1 MINKKLKAIA
11 SLINPQDTVVDI
23 GCDHA
28 YLSIYLKENKLCKNV
43 YASDINENALNI
55 AKHNIQAHNLDIE
68 TILSDG
74 FKNIH
79 NPNIDTAVIAGMG
92 TSNILDIIYY
102 APQNINKYILCSNNN
117 LDILRKKL
125 YEHELYIEKEIVV
138 YDHKKYYVI
147 MLVTKN
153 YQKENRLSLK
163 YGHSNNKEYLSYL
176 LKIEQEVLN
185 HIPKRKI
192 KKRLKHLKNTWDLR
206 KLIKRSEEH

>member
-11 SLINPQDTVVDI
+11 SFINNQDTVVDI

-28 YLSIYLKENKLCKNV
+28 YLAIYLKENKLCKNV

-55 AKHNIQAHNLDIE
+55 AKHNIKEHNLDIE

-74 FKNIH
+74 FKSIH
-79 NPNIDTAVIAGMG
+79 NTSIDTAVISGMG
-92 TSNILDIIYY
+92 TNSILDIIRY
-102 APQNINKYILCSNNN
+102 APQNINKYILCSHNN

-125 YEHELYIEKEIVV
+125 YEHKLYIESEIAI
-138 YDHKKYYVI
+138 YEHKKYYVI

-163 YGHSNNKEYLSYL
+163 YGRSYDKKYLSYL
-176 LKIEQEVLN
+176 LKKEQEVLN
-185 HIPKRKI
+185 RIPKRKI
-192 KKRLKHLKNTWDLR
+192 KKRLKHLKNTWDL
-206 KLIKRSEEH
+206 KVLIKRSEEH

>member
-11 SLINPQDTVVDI
+11 SFINTQDTVVDI

-28 YLSIYLKENKLCKNV
+28 YLAIYLKENKLCKNV

-55 AKHNIQAHNLDIE
+55 AKTNIQEHNLDIE

-74 FKNIH
+74 FKSIH
-79 NPNIDTAVIAGMG
+79 NPNIDTAVISGMG
-92 TSNILDIIYY
+92 TNSILDIIRY
-102 APQNINKYILCSNNN
+102 APQNINKYILCSHNN

-125 YEHELYIEKEIVV
+125 YEHKLYIESEIAI
-138 YDHKKYYVI
+138 YEHKKYYVI

-163 YGHSNNKEYLSYL
+163 YGRSNDKEYLSYL
-176 LKIEQEVLN
+176 LKKEQEVLN
-185 HIPKRKI
+185 RIPKRKI
-192 KKRLKHLKNTWDLR
+192 KKRLKHLKNTWDL
-206 KLIKRSEEH
+206 KVLIKRSEEH

>member
-11 SLINPQDTVVDI
+11 SFINTQDTVVDI

-28 YLSIYLKENKLCKNV
+28 YLAIYLKENKLCKNV

-55 AKHNIQAHNLDIE
+55 AKHNIKEHNLDIE

-74 FKNIH
+74 FKNIA
-79 NPNIDTAVIAGMG
+79 NTNIDTAVISGMG
-92 TSNILDIIYY
+92 TNSILDIIRY
-102 APQNINKYILCSNNN
+102 APQNINKYILCSHNN

-125 YEHELYIEKEIVV
+125 YEHKLYIESEIAI
-138 YDHKKYYVI
+138 YEHKKYYVI

-163 YGHSNNKEYLSYL
+163 YGRSYDKKYLSYL
-176 LKIEQEVLN
+176 LKKEQEVLN
-185 HIPKRKI
+185 RIPKRKI
-192 KKRLKHLKNTWDLR
+192 KKRLKHLKNTWDL
-206 KLIKRSEEH
+206 KVLIKRSEEH

>member
-11 SLINPQDTVVDI
+11 SFINTQDTVVDI

-28 YLSIYLKENKLCKNV
+28 YLAIYLKENKLCKNV

-55 AKHNIQAHNLDIE
+55 AKHNIKEHNLDIE

-79 NPNIDTAVIAGMG
+79 NTSIDTAVISGMG
-92 TSNILDIIYY
+92 TNSILDIIRY
-102 APQNINKYILCSNNN
+102 APQNINKYILCSHNN

-125 YEHELYIEKEIVV
+125 YEHKLYIESEIAI
-138 YDHKKYYVI
+138 YEHKKYYVI

-163 YGHSNNKEYLSYL
+163 YGRSNDKKYLSYL
-176 LKIEQEVLN
+176 LKKEQEVLN
-185 HIPKRKI
+185 RIPKRKI

>member
-11 SLINPQDTVVDI
+11 SFINTQDTVVDI

-28 YLSIYLKENKLCKNV
+28 YLAIYLKENKLCKNV

-55 AKHNIQAHNLDIE
+55 AKTNIQEHNLDIE

-74 FKNIH
+74 FKSIH
-79 NPNIDTAVIAGMG
+79 NPNIDTAVISGMG
-92 TSNILDIIYY
+92 TNSILDIIRY
-102 APQNINKYILCSNNN
+102 APQNINKYILCSHNN

-125 YEHELYIEKEIVV
+125 YEHKLYIESEIAI
-138 YDHKKYYVI
+138 YEHKKYYVI

-163 YGHSNNKEYLSYL
+163 YGRSNDKEYLSYL
-176 LKIEQEVLN
+176 LKKEQEVLN
-185 HIPKRKI
+185 RIPKRKI

>member
-11 SLINPQDTVVDI
+11 SFINTQDTVVDI

-28 YLSIYLKENKLCKNV
+28 YLAIYLKENKLCKNV

-55 AKHNIQAHNLDIE
+55 AKHNIKEHNLDIE

-74 FKNIH
+74 FKSIH
-79 NPNIDTAVIAGMG
+79 NPNIDTAVISGMG
-92 TSNILDIIYY
+92 TNSILDIIGY
-102 APQNINKYILCSNNN
+102 APQNINKYILCSHNN

-125 YEHELYIEKEIVV
+125 YEHKLYIESEIAI
-138 YDHKKYYVI
+138 YEHKKYYVI
-147 MLVTKN
+147 MLVTQN

-163 YGHSNNKEYLSYL
+163 YGRSNKKYLSYL
-176 LKIEQEVLN
+176 LKKEQEVLN
-185 HIPKRKI
+185 RIPKRKI

>member
-11 SLINPQDTVVDI
+11 SFINTQDTVVDI

-28 YLSIYLKENKLCKNV
+28 YLAIYLKENKLCKNV

-55 AKHNIQAHNLDIE
+55 AKHNIKEHNLDIE

-74 FKNIH
+74 FKSIH
-79 NPNIDTAVIAGMG
+79 NPNIDTAVISGMG
-92 TSNILDIIYY
+92 TNSILDIIRY
-102 APQNINKYILCSNNN
+102 APQNINKYILCSHNN

-125 YEHELYIEKEIVV
+125 YEHKLYIESEIAI
-138 YDHKKYYVI
+138 YEHKKYYVI

-163 YGHSNNKEYLSYL
+163 YGRSNDKEYLSYL
-176 LKIEQEVLN
+176 LKKEQEVLN
-185 HIPKRKI
+185 RIPKRKI

>member
-11 SLINPQDTVVDI
+11 SFINTQDTVVDI

-28 YLSIYLKENKLCKNV
+28 YLAIYLKENKLCKNV

-55 AKHNIQAHNLDIE
+55 AKHNIKEHNLDIE

-74 FKNIH
+74 FKSIH
-79 NPNIDTAVIAGMG
+79 NTSIDTAVISGMG
-92 TSNILDIIYY
+92 TNSILDIIGY
-102 APQNINKYILCSNNN
+102 APQNINKYILCSHNN

-125 YEHELYIEKEIVV
+125 YERKLYIESEIAI

-163 YGHSNNKEYLSYL
+163 YGRSNDKEYLSYL
-176 LKIEQEVLN
+176 LKKEQEVLN
-185 HIPKRKI
+185 RIPKRKI
-192 KKRLKHLKNTWDLR
+192 KKRLKHLKNTWDL
-206 KLIKRSEEH
+206 KVLIKRSEEH

>member
-11 SLINPQDTVVDI
+11 SFINTQDTVVDI

-28 YLSIYLKENKLCKNV
+28 YLAIYLKENKLCKNV

-55 AKHNIQAHNLDIE
+55 AKHNIKEHNLDIE

-74 FKNIH
+74 FKNIA
-79 NPNIDTAVIAGMG
+79 NTNIDTAVISGMG
-92 TSNILDIIYY
+92 TNSILDIIRY
-102 APQNINKYILCSNNN
+102 APQNINKYILCSHNN

-125 YEHELYIEKEIVV
+125 YEHKLYIEKEIAI

-163 YGHSNNKEYLSYL
+163 YGRSNDKKYLSYL
-176 LKIEQEVLN
+176 LKKEQEVLN
-185 HIPKRKI
+185 RIPKRKI
-192 KKRLKHLKNTWDLR
+192 KKRLKHLKNTWDL
-206 KLIKRSEEH
+206 KVLIKRSEEH

>member
-11 SLINPQDTVVDI
+11 SFINTQDTVVDI

-28 YLSIYLKENKLCKNV
+28 YLAIYLKENKLCKNV

-55 AKHNIQAHNLDIE
+55 AKHNIKERNLDIE

-74 FKNIH
+74 FKSIH
-79 NPNIDTAVIAGMG
+79 NTSIDTAVISGMG
-92 TSNILDIIYY
+92 TNSILDIIRY
-102 APQNINKYILCSNNN
+102 APKNINKYILCSHNN

-125 YEHELYIEKEIVV
+125 YEHKLYIESEIAI
-138 YDHKKYYVI
+138 YEHKKYYVI

-163 YGHSNNKEYLSYL
+163 YGRSNDKEYLSYL
-176 LKIEQEVLN
+176 LKKEQEVLN
-185 HIPKRKI
+185 RIPKRKI

-206 KLIKRSEEH
+206 KLLKRSEEH

>member
-11 SLINPQDTVVDI
+11 SFINTQDTVVDI

-28 YLSIYLKENKLCKNV
+28 YLAIYLKENKLCKNV

-55 AKHNIQAHNLDIE
+55 AKHNIKEHNLDIE

-74 FKNIH
+74 FKSIH
-79 NPNIDTAVIAGMG
+79 NPNIDTAVISGMG
-92 TSNILDIIYY
+92 TNSILDIIRY

-125 YEHELYIEKEIVV
+125 YEHKLYIESEIAI
-138 YDHKKYYVI
+138 YEHKKYYVI

-163 YGHSNNKEYLSYL
+163 YGRSNHKKYLSYL
-176 LKIEQEVLN
+176 LKKEQEVLN
-185 HIPKRKI
+185 RIPKRKI
-192 KKRLKHLKNTWDLR
+192 KKRLKHLKNTWDL
-206 KLIKRSEEH
+206 KVLIKRSEEH

>member
-11 SLINPQDTVVDI
+11 SFINTQDTVVDI

-28 YLSIYLKENKLCKNV
+28 YLAIYLKENKLCKNV

-55 AKHNIQAHNLDIE
+55 AKHNIKEHNLDIE

-74 FKNIH
+74 FKSIH
-79 NPNIDTAVIAGMG
+79 NTSIDTAVISGMG
-92 TSNILDIIYY
+92 TNSILDIIRY
-102 APQNINKYILCSNNN
+102 APQNINKYILCSHNN

-125 YEHELYIEKEIVV
+125 YEHKLYIESEIAI
-138 YDHKKYYVI
+138 YEHKKYYVI

-163 YGHSNNKEYLSYL
+163 YGRSYDKKYLSYL
-176 LKIEQEVLN
+176 LKKEQEVLN
-185 HIPKRKI
+185 RIPKRKI
-192 KKRLKHLKNTWDLR
+192 KKRLKHLKNTWDL
-206 KLIKRSEEH
+206 KVLIKRSEEH

>member
-11 SLINPQDTVVDI
+11 SFINTQDTVVDI

-28 YLSIYLKENKLCKNV
+28 YLAIYLKENKLCKNV

-55 AKHNIQAHNLDIE
+55 AKTNIQEHNLDIE

-74 FKNIH
+74 FKSIH
-79 NPNIDTAVIAGMG
+79 NTSIDTAVISGMG
-92 TSNILDIIYY
+92 TNSILDIIGY
-102 APQNINKYILCSNNN
+102 APQNINKYILCSHNN

-125 YEHELYIEKEIVV
+125 YEHKLYIEKEIAI
-138 YDHKKYYVI
+138 YDHKKYYAI

-163 YGHSNNKEYLSYL
+163 YGRSNDKEYLSYL
-176 LKIEQEVLN
+176 LKKEQEVLN
-185 HIPKRKI
+185 RIPKRKI
-192 KKRLKHLKNTWDLR
+192 KKRLKHLKNTWDL
-206 KLIKRSEEH
+206 KVLIKRSEEH

>member
-11 SLINPQDTVVDI
+11 SFINTQDTVVDI

-28 YLSIYLKENKLCKNV
+28 YLAIYLKENKLCKNV

-55 AKHNIQAHNLDIE
+55 AKHNIKEHNLDIE

-74 FKNIH
+74 FKNIA
-79 NPNIDTAVIAGMG
+79 NTNIDTAVISGMG
-92 TSNILDIIYY
+92 TNSILDIIRY
-102 APQNINKYILCSNNN
+102 APQNINKYILCSHNN

-125 YEHELYIEKEIVV
+125 YEHKLYIESEIAI

-163 YGHSNNKEYLSYL
+163 YGRSNDKKYLSYL
-176 LKIEQEVLN
+176 LKKEQEVLN
-185 HIPKRKI
+185 RIPKRKI
-192 KKRLKHLKNTWDLR
+192 KKRLKHLKNTWDL
-206 KLIKRSEEH
+206 KVLIKRSEEH

>member
-11 SLINPQDTVVDI
+11 SFINTQDTVVDI

-28 YLSIYLKENKLCKNV
+28 YLAIYLKENKLCKNV

-55 AKHNIQAHNLDIE
+55 AKHNIKEHNLDIE

-74 FKNIH
+74 FKSIH
-79 NPNIDTAVIAGMG
+79 NPNIDTAVISGMG
-92 TSNILDIIYY
+92 TNSILDIIRY
-102 APQNINKYILCSNNN
+102 APQNINKYILCSHNN

-125 YEHELYIEKEIVV
+125 YEHKLYIESEIAI
-138 YDHKKYYVI
+138 YEHKKYYVI

-163 YGHSNNKEYLSYL
+163 YGRSNDKEYLSYL
-176 LKIEQEVLN
+176 LKKEQEVLN
-185 HIPKRKI
+185 RIPKRKI
-192 KKRLKHLKNTWDLR
+192 KKRLKHLKNTWDL
-206 KLIKRSEEH
+206 KVLIKRSEEH

>member
-11 SLINPQDTVVDI
+11 FFINKHDTVIDI

-28 YLSIYLKENKLCKNV
+28 YLAIYLKENKLCKNV

-55 AKHNIQAHNLDIE
+55 AKHNIKEHNLDIE

-74 FKNIH
+74 FKNIA
-79 NPNIDTAVIAGMG
+79 NTNIDTAVISGMG
-92 TSNILDIIYY
+92 TNSILDIIRY
-102 APQNINKYILCSNNN
+102 APQNINKYILCSHNN

-125 YEHELYIEKEIVV
+125 YEHKLYIESEIAI
-138 YDHKKYYVI
+138 YEHKKYYVI

-163 YGHSNNKEYLSYL
+163 YGRSYDKKYLSYL
-176 LKIEQEVLN
+176 LKKEQEVLN
-185 HIPKRKI
+185 RIPKRKI
-192 KKRLKHLKNTWDLR
+192 KKRLKHLKNTWDL
-206 KLIKRSEEH
+206 KVLIKRSEEH

>member
-11 SLINPQDTVVDI
+11 SFINTQDTVVDI

-28 YLSIYLKENKLCKNV
+28 YLAIYLKENKLCKNV

-55 AKHNIQAHNLDIE
+55 AKHNIKEHNLDIE

-74 FKNIH
+74 FKNIA
-79 NPNIDTAVIAGMG
+79 NTNIDTAVISGMG
-92 TSNILDIIYY
+92 TNSILDIIRY
-102 APQNINKYILCSNNN
+102 APQNINKYILCSHNN

-125 YEHELYIEKEIVV
+125 YEHKLYIESEIAI
-138 YDHKKYYVI
+138 YEHKKYYVI

-163 YGHSNNKEYLSYL
+163 YGRSNDKEYLSYL
-176 LKIEQEVLN
+176 LKKEQEVLN
-185 HIPKRKI
+185 RIPKRKI

>member
-11 SLINPQDTVVDI
+11 SFINTQDTVVDI

-28 YLSIYLKENKLCKNV
+28 YLAIYLKENKLCKNV

-55 AKHNIQAHNLDIE
+55 AKHNIKEHNLDIE

-74 FKNIH
+74 FKSIH
-79 NPNIDTAVIAGMG
+79 NPNIDTAVISGMG
-92 TSNILDIIYY
+92 TNSILDIIGY
-102 APQNINKYILCSNNN
+102 APQNINKYILCSHNN

-125 YEHELYIEKEIVV
+125 YEHKLYIESEIAI
-138 YDHKKYYVI
+138 YEHKKYYVI

-163 YGHSNNKEYLSYL
+163 YGRSNDKKYLSYL
-176 LKIEQEVLN
+176 LKKEQEVLN
-185 HIPKRKI
+185 RIPKRKI
-192 KKRLKHLKNTWDLR
+192 KKRLKHLKNTWDL
-206 KLIKRSEEH
+206 KVLIKRSEEH

>member
-11 SLINPQDTVVDI
+11 SFINTQDTVVDI

-28 YLSIYLKENKLCKNV
+28 YLAIYLKENKLCKNV

-55 AKHNIQAHNLDIE
+55 AKHNIKEHNLDIE

-74 FKNIH
+74 FKSIH
-79 NPNIDTAVIAGMG
+79 NTSIDTAVISGMG
-92 TSNILDIIYY
+92 TNSILDIIRY
-102 APQNINKYILCSNNN
+102 APKNINKYILCSHNN

-125 YEHELYIEKEIVV
+125 YEHKLYIESEIAI
-138 YDHKKYYVI
+138 YEHKKYYVI

-163 YGHSNNKEYLSYL
+163 YGRSYDKKYLSYL
-176 LKIEQEVLN
+176 LKKEQEVLN
-185 HIPKRKI
+185 RIPKRKI
-192 KKRLKHLKNTWDLR
+192 KKRLKHLKNTWDL
-206 KLIKRSEEH
+206 KVLIKRSEEH

>member
-11 SLINPQDTVVDI
+11 SFINTQDTVVDI

-28 YLSIYLKENKLCKNV
+28 YLAIYLKENKLCKNV

-55 AKHNIQAHNLDIE
+55 AKHNIKEHNLDIE

-74 FKNIH
+74 FKSIH
-79 NPNIDTAVIAGMG
+79 NTSIDTAVISGMG
-92 TSNILDIIYY
+92 TNSILDIIRY
-102 APQNINKYILCSNNN
+102 APQNINKYILCSHNN

-125 YEHELYIEKEIVV
+125 YEHKLYIESEIAI
-138 YDHKKYYVI
+138 YEHKKYYVI

-163 YGHSNNKEYLSYL
+163 YGRSNDKEYLSYL
-176 LKIEQEVLN
+176 LKKEQEVLN
-185 HIPKRKI
+185 RIPKRKI

-206 KLIKRSEEH
+206 KIIKRSEEH

>member
-11 SLINPQDTVVDI
+11 SFINTQDTVVDI

-28 YLSIYLKENKLCKNV
+28 YLAIYLKENKLCKNV

-55 AKHNIQAHNLDIE
+55 AKHNIKEHNLDIE

-74 FKNIH
+74 FKSIH
-79 NPNIDTAVIAGMG
+79 NPNIDTAVISGMG
-92 TSNILDIIYY
+92 TNSILDIIRY
-102 APQNINKYILCSNNN
+102 APQNINKYILCSHNN

-125 YEHELYIEKEIVV
+125 YEHKLYIESEIAI
-138 YDHKKYYVI
+138 YEHKKYYVI

-163 YGHSNNKEYLSYL
+163 YGRSNDKKYLSYL
-176 LKIEQEVLN
+176 LKKEQEVLN
-185 HIPKRKI
+185 RIPKKKI
-192 KKRLKHLKNTWDLR
+192 KKRLKHLKNTWDL
-206 KLIKRSEEH
+206 KVLIKRSEEH

>member
-11 SLINPQDTVVDI
+11 SFINTQDTVVDI

-28 YLSIYLKENKLCKNV
+28 YLAIYLKENKLCKNV

-55 AKHNIQAHNLDIE
+55 AKHNIKEHNLDIE

-74 FKNIH
+74 FKSIH
-79 NPNIDTAVIAGMG
+79 NTSIDTAVISGMG
-92 TSNILDIIYY
+92 TNSILDIIRY

-125 YEHELYIEKEIVV
+125 YEHKLYIESEIAI
-138 YDHKKYYVI
+138 YEHKKYYVI

-163 YGHSNNKEYLSYL
+163 YGRSNDKKYLSYL
-176 LKIEQEVLN
+176 LKKEQEVLN
-185 HIPKRKI
+185 RIPKRKI
-192 KKRLKHLKNTWDLR
+192 KKRLKHLKNTWDL
-206 KLIKRSEEH
+206 KVLIKRSEEH

>member
-11 SLINPQDTVVDI
+11 SFINTQDTVVDI

-28 YLSIYLKENKLCKNV
+28 YLAIYLKENKLCKNV

-55 AKHNIQAHNLDIE
+55 AKTNIQEHNLDIE

-74 FKNIH
+74 FKSIH
-79 NPNIDTAVIAGMG
+79 NTSIDTAVISGMG
-92 TSNILDIIYY
+92 TNSILDIIGY
-102 APQNINKYILCSNNN
+102 APQNINKYILCSHNN

-125 YEHELYIEKEIVV
+125 YEHKLYIESEIAI
-138 YDHKKYYVI
+138 YEHKKYYVI

-163 YGHSNNKEYLSYL
+163 YGRSNDKEYLSYL
-176 LKIEQEVLN
+176 LKKEQEVLN
-185 HIPKRKI
+185 RIPKRKI

>member
-11 SLINPQDTVVDI
+11 SFINTQDTVVDI

-28 YLSIYLKENKLCKNV
+28 YLAIYLKENKLCKNV

-55 AKHNIQAHNLDIE
+55 AKHNIKEHNLDIE

-74 FKNIH
+74 FKNIA
-79 NPNIDTAVIAGMG
+79 NTNIDTAVISGMG
-92 TSNILDIIYY
+92 TNSILDIIRY
-102 APQNINKYILCSNNN
+102 APQNINKYILCSHNN

-125 YEHELYIEKEIVV
+125 YEHKLYIESEIAI
-138 YDHKKYYVI
+138 YEHKKYYVI

-163 YGHSNNKEYLSYL
+163 YGRSNDKGYLSYL
-176 LKIEQEVLN
+176 LKKEQEVLN
-185 HIPKRKI
+185 RIPKRKI
-192 KKRLKHLKNTWDLR
+192 KKRLKHLKNTWDL
-206 KLIKRSEEH
+206 KVLIKRSEEH

>member
-11 SLINPQDTVVDI
+11 SFINTQDTVVDI

-28 YLSIYLKENKLCKNV
+28 YLAIYLKENKLCKNV

-55 AKHNIQAHNLDIE
+55 AKHNIKEHNLDIE

-74 FKNIH
+74 FKSIH
-79 NPNIDTAVIAGMG
+79 NPNIDTAVISGMG
-92 TSNILDIIYY
+92 TNSILDIIGY
-102 APQNINKYILCSNNN
+102 APQNINKYILCSHNN

-125 YEHELYIEKEIVV
+125 YEHKLYIESEIAI
-138 YDHKKYYVI
+138 YEHKKYYVI
-147 MLVTKN
+147 MLVTQN

-163 YGHSNNKEYLSYL
+163 YGRSNDKKYLSYL
-176 LKIEQEVLN
+176 LKKEQEVLN
-185 HIPKRKI
+185 RIPKRKI

>member
-11 SLINPQDTVVDI
+11 SFINKQDTVIDI

-28 YLSIYLKENKLCKNV
+28 YLAIYLKENKLCKNV
-43 YASDINENALNI
+43 YASDINQNALNI
-55 AKHNIQAHNLDIE
+55 AKTNIQEHNLDIE

-74 FKNIH
+74 FKNIR
-79 NPNIDTAVIAGMG
+79 NTSIDTAVISGMG
-92 TSNILDIIYY
+92 TNSILDIIGY
-102 APQNINKYILCSNNN
+102 APQNINKYILCSHNN

-125 YEHELYIEKEIVV
+125 YEHKLYIEKEIAI

-163 YGHSNNKEYLSYL
+163 YGRSNNKEYLTYL
-176 LKIEQEVLN
+176 LGKEQEVLK
-185 HIPKRKI
+185 HIPKSKF
-192 KKRLKHLKNTWDLR
+192 KKRLKHLKNTWDL
-206 KLIKRSEEH
+206 KVLIKRSEEH

>member
-11 SLINPQDTVVDI
+11 SFINTQDTVVDI

-28 YLSIYLKENKLCKNV
+28 YLAIYLKENKLCKNV

-55 AKHNIQAHNLDIE
+55 AKHNIKEHNLDIE

-74 FKNIH
+74 FKSIH
-79 NPNIDTAVIAGMG
+79 NTNIDTAVISGMG
-92 TSNILDIIYY
+92 TNSILDIIRY
-102 APQNINKYILCSNNN
+102 APQNINKYILCSHNN

-125 YEHELYIEKEIVV
+125 YEHKLYIESEIAI
-138 YDHKKYYVI
+138 YEHKKYYVI

-163 YGHSNNKEYLSYL
+163 YGRSNDKEYLSYL
-176 LKIEQEVLN
+176 LKKEQEVLN
-185 HIPKRKI
+185 RIPKRKI
-192 KKRLKHLKNTWDLR
+192 KKRLKHLKNTWDL
-206 KLIKRSEEH
+206 KVLIKRSEEH

>member
-11 SLINPQDTVVDI
+11 SFINTQDTVVDI

-28 YLSIYLKENKLCKNV
+28 YLAIYLKENKLCKNV

-55 AKHNIQAHNLDIE
+55 AKHNIKEHNLDIE

-74 FKNIH
+74 FKNIA
-79 NPNIDTAVIAGMG
+79 NTNIDTAVISGMG
-92 TSNILDIIYY
+92 TNSILDIIGY
-102 APQNINKYILCSNNN
+102 APQNINKYILCSHNN

-125 YEHELYIEKEIVV
+125 YEHKLYIESEIAI
-138 YDHKKYYVI
+138 YEHKKYYVI

-163 YGHSNNKEYLSYL
+163 YGRSNDKEYLSYL
-176 LKIEQEVLN
+176 LKKEQEVLN
-185 HIPKRKI
+185 RIPKRKI
-192 KKRLKHLKNTWDLR
+192 KKRLKHLKNTWDL
-206 KLIKRSEEH
+206 KVLIKRSEEH

>member
-11 SLINPQDTVVDI
+11 SFINTQDTVVDI

-28 YLSIYLKENKLCKNV
+28 YLAIYLKENKLCKNV

-55 AKHNIQAHNLDIE
+55 AKHNIKEHNLDIE

-74 FKNIH
+74 FKNIA
-79 NPNIDTAVIAGMG
+79 NTNIDTAVISGMG
-92 TSNILDIIYY
+92 TNSILDIIRY
-102 APQNINKYILCSNNN
+102 APQNINKYILCSHNN

-125 YEHELYIEKEIVV
+125 YEHKLYIESEIAI
-138 YDHKKYYVI
+138 YEHKKYYVI

-163 YGHSNNKEYLSYL
+163 YGRSNDKEYLSYL
-176 LKIEQEVLN
+176 LKKEQEVLN
-185 HIPKRKI
+185 RIPKRKI
-192 KKRLKHLKNTWDLR
+192 KKRLKHLKNTWDL
-206 KLIKRSEEH
+206 KVLIKRSEEH

>member
-11 SLINPQDTVVDI
+11 SFINTQDTVVDI

-28 YLSIYLKENKLCKNV
+28 YLAIYLKENKLCKNV

-55 AKHNIQAHNLDIE
+55 AKHNIKEHNLDIE

-74 FKNIH
+74 FKSIH
-79 NPNIDTAVIAGMG
+79 NPNIDTAVISGMG
-92 TSNILDIIYY
+92 TNSILDIIGY
-102 APQNINKYILCSNNN
+102 APQNINKYILCSHNN

-125 YEHELYIEKEIVV
+125 YEHKLYIESEIAI
-138 YDHKKYYVI
+138 YEHKKYYVI

-163 YGHSNNKEYLSYL
+163 YGRSNDKEYLSYL
-176 LKIEQEVLN
+176 LKKEQEVLN
-185 HIPKRKI
+185 RIPKRKI